1 MVYIIL
7 QPLALVWPVQDAQT
21 RDCDASRCM
30 VVIAYVQVV
39 IKTGSAIVPPFEFVL

>member
-21 RDCDASRCM
+21 HDSDASRCM
-30 VVIAYVQVV
+30 VVISYVQVV
-39 IKTGSAIVPPFEFVL
+39 IKIGSAIVLPFEFVL

>member
-21 RDCDASRCM
+21 HESDASRCM
-30 VVIAYVQVV
+30 VVISYVQVV
-39 IKTGSAIVPPFEFVL
+39 IGNAIVLLSNLFYDV